1 MAEASGAV
9 LVKPRGRI
17 CSSSQASPNQQYV
30 RGCGIRIADLRFN
43 SQGNVLDSEEMA
55 ANRAVN
61 VNLPPAVAA
70 DGSTTVDVAVR
81 SPRTNLSASIWSVAA
96 DGAAGH
102 GILVVGSLVCLL
114 DFFGSHLFFLSGSVS
129 LLQMEVRAFW

>member
-55 ANRAVN
+55 ANRAVS
-61 VNLPPAVAA
+61 VNLPPA
-70 DGSTTVDVAVR
+70 
-81 SPRTNLSASIWSVAA
+81 VAA

-114 DFFGSHLFFLSGSVS
+114 DFFARICSFLSDSVS